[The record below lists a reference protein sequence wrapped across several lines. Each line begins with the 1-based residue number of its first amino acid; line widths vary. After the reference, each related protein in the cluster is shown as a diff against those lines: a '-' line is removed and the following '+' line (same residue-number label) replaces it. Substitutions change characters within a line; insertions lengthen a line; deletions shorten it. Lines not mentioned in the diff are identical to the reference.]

1 MKMSPF
7 GATRTM
13 RGSRRLEAN
22 SSTWKPGGTLGAAE
36 TGFGTTR
43 GGFDAD
49 RVAYGEGRSVILRRT
64 KGASVRQSP
73 NAALPTNSSPR
84 ESEAG
89 WAETAGAK
97 KSTQGARNAGAAA
110 AMIPRGMLGALRRL
124 QREQEP
130 GRYVF
135 MSERG
140 APMSAVAFRR
150 MLTRLGPAAKMRF
163 EMSVPPLMIY
173 LRLGTRPPWRRR
185 VASGYVAA
193 ARV

>member
-1 MKMSPF
+1 MPNGWSRPEAKTSLLLGLAAPSAARRTRIRPGSDSAMKMSPF

-22 SSTWKPGGTLGAAE
+22 SSTSKPGGTFGVLEA
-36 TGFGTTR
+36 GFAITR

-89 WAETAGAK
+89 WANTVGAK
-97 KSTQGARNAGAAA
+97 NTDQLANAASVA
-110 AMIPRGMLGALRRL
+110 AMNCLAI
-124 QREQEP
+124 
-130 GRYVF
+130 F
-135 MSERG
+135 
-140 APMSAVAFRR
+140 
-150 MLTRLGPAAKMRF
+150 K
-163 EMSVPPLMIY
+163 
-173 LRLGTRPPWRRR
+173 
-185 VASGYVAA
+185 
-193 ARV
+193 